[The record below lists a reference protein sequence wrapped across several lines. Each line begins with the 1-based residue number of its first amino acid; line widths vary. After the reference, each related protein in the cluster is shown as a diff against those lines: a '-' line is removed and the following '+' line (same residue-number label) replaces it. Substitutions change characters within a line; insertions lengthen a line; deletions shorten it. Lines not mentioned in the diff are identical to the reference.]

1 MLPLNPKSKMQAY
14 PSHHFLEL
22 HLFPEKNQFKIIC
35 IISSSE
41 KIAGISIRSEGN
53 SQMS

>member
-22 HLFPEKNQFKIIC
+22 HLFPEKNQLNINLHHRKFIKFQLE
-35 IISSSE
+35 S
-41 KIAGISIRSEGN
+41 KT
-53 SQMS
+53 QMP